1 MRLQE
6 GVIEQGGWWALCKDT
21 ALGVVFSILCTI
33 RRRMSCG
40 HLDGNTLHKE
50 GTEKNLFYILFVDEC
65 PVDIWMGI
73 RYTRR
78 E

>member
-33 RRRMSCG
+33 RRLMSCG
-40 HLDGNTLHKE
+40 HLDGNTLKQK
-50 GTEKNLFYILFVDEC
+50 GTEKFYFTYYFKYLSSGCIFKIQIKKSWV
-65 PVDIWMGI
+65 
-73 RYTRR
+73 
-78 E
+78 

>member
-21 ALGVVFSILCTI
+21 ALGVVFSILHTI
-33 RRRMSCG
+33 HRRMSCG

-50 GTEKNLFYILFVDEC
+50 GIEKFYF
-65 PVDIWMGI
+65 
-73 RYTRR
+73 T
-78 E
+78 

>member
-33 RRRMSCG
+33 RRLMSCG
-40 HLDGNTLHKE
+40 HLDTNTRSREEL
-50 GTEKNLFYILFVDEC
+50 EKPYL
-65 PVDIWMGI
+65 
-73 RYTRR
+73 T
-78 E
+78 